1 MSKKLT
7 RYKNSGFTLIEVVFA
22 LAVLLIG
29 LVGVL
34 ALFPVGL
41 TASKKAGD
49 YTTAALVAEQVL
61 ANIRAGYNLYT
72 TTGGYGGSGWYIPSL
87 GSPPPPPPSGFTDVD
102 GLDED
107 TSTTDS
113 DDLPE
118 GFSWAAGVTNTSIS
132 NLSKVSLAVY
142 WVDQLARDV
151 PEGYRMENFVTYL
164 AKYN

>member
-1 MSKKLT
+1 MFKKSIH
-7 RYKNSGFTLIEVVFA
+7 YKHSGFTLIEIVFA

-49 YTTAALVAEQVL
+49 YTTAALVAEQVI
-61 ANIRAGYNLYT
+61 ANIRSAGYNVYT
-72 TTGGYGGSGWYIPSL
+72 VGWYKPSPTD
-87 GSPPPPPPSGFTDVD
+87 PPPGFRYVD
-102 GLDED
+102 GLDGN
-107 TSTTDS
+107 TLTTA

-118 GFSWAAGVTNTSIS
+118 GFSWSAVVTNTNIS
-132 NLSKVSLAVY
+132 NLSRVSLAIY
-142 WVDQLARDV
+142 WVDQLARDD
-151 PEGYRMENFVTYL
+151 PAGYRMENFVTYL

>member
-61 ANIRAGYNLYT
+61 ANIRSAGYNVYT
-72 TTGGYGGSGWYIPSL
+72 TTGGDAGTGWYQPS
-87 GSPPPPPPSGFTDVD
+87 GISSPPGFDYYPLIIND
-102 GLDED
+102 N
-107 TSTTDS
+107 
-113 DDLPE
+113 LPE
-118 GFSWAAGVTNTSIS
+118 GFSWAALVTSTNIT
-132 NLSKVSLAVY
+132 NLYKVSLLIY
-142 WVDQLARDV
+142 WVDQQARDD
-151 PEGYRMENFVTYL
+151 PAGYRMENFVTYL

>member
-1 MSKKLT
+1 MLNRTFK
-7 RYKNSGFTLIEVVFA
+7 YKSGFTLIEVVFA

-49 YTTAALVAEQVL
+49 YTTAALVAEQVI
-61 ANIRAGYNLYT
+61 ANIRSAGYNVYPAGT
-72 TTGGYGGSGWYIPSL
+72 YAL
-87 GSPPPPPPSGFTDVD
+87 GPQGPPGFIDVD
-102 GLDED
+102 GPVDED
-107 TSTTDS
+107 TSATDS

-118 GFSWAAGVTNTSIS
+118 GFSWEAVVTDTNIS
-132 NLSKVSLAVY
+132 NLRRVSLAIY